1 MNTTKPP
8 ECWATDA
15 NARALRIETAPGCSL
30 LLPFDQFVFAECQT
44 EEKEQRLR
52 LVFATHEV
60 VVQGHSLRR
69 IETAM
74 QRMVLSHLACLPGS
88 YRSLL
93 ADGQPFVREI
103 AVQEGKDSE
112 AKAIAPSN

>member
-15 NARALRIETAPGCSL
+15 NARALRVETAPGRAL
-30 LLPFDQFVFAECQT
+30 LLPFDHFMFAECHT

-52 LVFATHEV
+52 LVFASHEIV
-60 VVQGHSLRR
+60 VRGHCLRR

-74 QRMVLSHLACLPGS
+74 QRMELSHLACLAGS
-88 YRSLL
+88 YQSLPSE
-93 ADGQPFVREI
+93 GQPFVPEI
-103 AVQEGKDSE
+103 AVQEVKASE
-112 AKAIAPSN
+112 PKAIVPLN